1 MIPLVIVRPEPG
13 AAATLQAARA
23 MGLQASA
30 HPIFRIEPVSWAS
43 VDPGTV
49 DAVILGSA
57 NALRHA
63 GSGLAALRG
72 LPAYCVGRTTA
83 LAAKAAGLE
92 VVRTGTG
99 GLQQVLLA
107 LAPQHRRLLRLAGA
121 ARVPLSLPP
130 GVSMETRIVYD
141 AVATPLGSGLRR
153 ALERPAVVMLHSGE
167 AASHFDRLCAADSVP
182 RGQIQLAVIGPR
194 VARMAGTGWAAVETA
209 PQPSDAAL
217 LALAAR
223 MCQDPGSAPSTAPE
237 RPDAG
242 R

>member
-23 MGLQASA
+23 MGLAA
-30 HPIFRIEPVSWAS
+30 HSPPIFTIQPMPWSPVPR
-43 VDPGTV
+43 DEV

-57 NALRHA
+57 NAVRHGGPA
-63 GSGLAALRG
+63 LAELRG

-83 LAAKAAGLE
+83 LAAKAAGLD

-99 GLQQVLLA
+99 GLQQVLL
-107 LAPQHRRLLRLAGA
+107 LLDPQHRRLLRLAGA

-130 GVSMETRIVYD
+130 EVTMETRVVYD
-141 AVATPLGSGLRR
+141 AVAMPLDQPLRR
-153 ALERPAVVMLHSGE
+153 LLEHPAVVMLHSGE
-167 AASHFDRLCAADSVP
+167 AASHFDALCADADVDRS
-182 RGQIQLAVIGPR
+182 RIKLAVIGPR
-194 VARMAGTGWAAVETA
+194 VARLVGRGWEAVETA
-209 PQPSDAAL
+209 GQPSDAAL
-217 LALAAR
+217 LALAAQ
-223 MCQDPGSAPSTAPE
+223 MCQDPAEANPGAHE